1 MGVESGVGA
10 REGRFGAPHDSQSL
24 IGGVGVAC
32 AQCAAIWTLREA
44 VESLVVAPCV
54 SQVIRPGTK
63 GV

>member
-1 MGVESGVGA
+1 MGVGSGVGA
-10 REGRFGAPHDSQSL
+10 REGVGAPHDSWSL